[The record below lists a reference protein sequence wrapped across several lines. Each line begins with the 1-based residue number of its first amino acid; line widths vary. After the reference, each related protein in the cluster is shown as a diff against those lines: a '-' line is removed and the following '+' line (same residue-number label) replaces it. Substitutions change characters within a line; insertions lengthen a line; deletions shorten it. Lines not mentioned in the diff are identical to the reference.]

1 MIKVFTCLGVSTVKG
16 LKQADGGDHVYPV
29 CHQVPEQRVSIWQGI
44 LETMD
49 NGMRPGLCGPSIF
62 GKSNGMD
69 IHFHVVFTRRL
80 DDCLQHGFGHFT
92 KQSRPFTEPVL
103 DDDLQAIRV
112 FVSGGG
118 CGGMGYGMTFTDTR
132 TEYDYARKEKDF
144 SIYVDAVALNYLRG
158 VEIDYVERPTGASF
172 VFNNAFAMTGG
183 SGTCGA
189 CGAAGGGCA

>member
-1 MIKVFTCLGVSTVKG
+1 MT
-16 LKQADGGDHVYPV
+16 QAAT
-29 CHQVPEQRVSIWQGI
+29 SF
-44 LETMD
+44 TMD
-49 NGMRPGLCGPSIF
+49 LAESDLSLTAAAREKMRELF
-62 GKSNGMD
+62 NQVED
-69 IHFHVVFTRRL
+69 
-80 DDCLQHGFGHFT
+80 
-92 KQSRPFTEPVL
+92 E
-103 DDDLQAIRV
+103 DLKAIRV

-132 TEYDYARKEKDF
+132 TEYDCVRREEGFDVF
-144 SIYVDAVALNYLRG
+144 VDAVALNFLRG